1 MNKHKLKH
9 RFFLII
15 FLSGV
20 LNFLIFFIWISIRF
34 SPIIP
39 QLQFIKNEAIINE
52 IDNKYLNEKKF
63 FYDLNEFEK
72 NLSLIHI

>member
-9 RFFLII
+9 RFFLIV

-20 LNFLIFFIWISIRF
+20 LNSLIFFIWISLRF

-39 QLQFIKNEAIINE
+39 QLQFIKKE
-52 IDNKYLNEKKF
+52 
-63 FYDLNEFEK
+63 EF
-72 NLSLIHI
+72 I